1 MQILWKKYVKENF
14 EMNVDECGIE
24 QGLPGLGYNYEVL
37 KNAVIHYV
45 TKGYGTFKFNGKVYN
60 LKQGDIFILLKGM
73 QVEYVASIDDP
84 WEYYWIGFS
93 GSNANEYLNRTS
105 ITNSCVANCEEN
117 SKIPQIIL
125 NMCEISKTYNPSR
138 SDDILLLKELYSLL
152 YALIEEFPKPFEY
165 KDKELH
171 TYIQDALNFIN
182 SNYMHSITVQ
192 EIADYVNLSRSYL
205 YKMFI
210 KNLGISPQRYLI
222 NLRMYKATLLL
233 KGTKLPIGEVASSVG
248 YSDSLLFSKTF
259 SKHFSM
265 SPLNYRNNQVNKTSI

>member
-24 QGLPGLGYNYEVL
+24 QGIPGLGYNYEVL

-125 NMCEISKTYNPSR
+125 NMCEISKTYNPSK

-171 TYIQDALNFIN
+171 TYIQDSLNFIN

-265 SPLNYRNNQVNKTSI
+265 SPLNYRNNQVNKSSI

>member
-24 QGLPGLGYNYEVL
+24 QGIPGLGYNYEVL

-73 QVEYVASIDDP
+73 KVEYVASIDDP

-125 NMCEISKTYNPSR
+125 NMCKISKTYNPSR

-171 TYIQDALNFIN
+171 TYIQDSLNFIN

>member
-24 QGLPGLGYNYEVL
+24 QGIPGLGYNYEVL

-60 LKQGDIFILLKGM
+60 LKQDDIFILLKGM

-265 SPLNYRNNQVNKTSI
+265 SPLNYRNNQVNKPSI

>member
-24 QGLPGLGYNYEVL
+24 QGIPGLGYNYEVL

-45 TKGYGTFKFNGKVYN
+45 TKGYGTFKFNGKVFN

-125 NMCEISKTYNPSR
+125 NMCEISKTYNPSK

-265 SPLNYRNNQVNKTSI
+265 SPLNYRNNQVNKPSI